1 MFTFVVFS
9 CMIFAA
15 IPASTFNVSV
25 SLAAPSNASFV
36 SPSYLSFSIEQDR
49 WTDWAG
55 LDTRN
60 EFFYNALTNIEDIAG
75 ELPRLR
81 VGADSA
87 DRTNFQSGL
96 KETES
101 VFESPTSTTPYP
113 EADSDVVGEA
123 FYRAARHLPPGTHVT
138 WGVNLRELNATA
150 AYLETKAIA
159 AAFNSFP
166 ASSGLVLDAI
176 EIGNEANDYV
186 EDYFRSDNYSVA
198 QYVSEWT
205 TLAANVSAVV
215 PINEDSTIKFW
226 AGSFAS
232 ANHSTSDWIP
242 QQLFD
247 NGLLTSSAGMQIDTY
262 SQHLYNGVATSCGTI
277 SNCLQGLMTKDYIR
291 GNLSA
296 FTADIAVAKAYNLSY
311 ILGETNSY
319 ARHGAPG
326 ISNSAGAA
334 LWALDYV
341 FFASQLGIDRLFF
354 HEGVGYRYNFIQP
367 VTLNISIIDGTLD
380 EPLPPHVQPLYYAA
394 IIIAEA
400 IGKKGN
406 VSVAEIS
413 LNSTTVSGYAFY
425 TYEGEISKALFI
437 NSEGYFTN
445 TTTERTSV
453 HLDLDFVNGTN
464 TGNAP
469 SEMTVKRLEIGYAD
483 DTSGLTW
490 GGQTYETSDA
500 RVSGNHSV
508 ERYDVSIGIDLL
520 ATQAVLV
527 TFSN

>member
-1 MFTFVVFS
+1 MSSSTPQPPPSSPTTSFPTPGP
-9 CMIFAA
+9 FAR
-15 IPASTFNVSV
+15 STQ
-25 SLAAPSNASFV
+25 APQ
-36 SPSYLSFSIEQDR
+36 PPL
-49 WTDWAG
+49 
-55 LDTRN
+55 
-60 EFFYNALTNIEDIAG
+60 
-75 ELPRLR
+75 
-81 VGADSA
+81 
-87 DRTNFQSGL
+87 
-96 KETES
+96 ETES
-101 VFESPTSTTPYP
+101 IFESPTLTTPYP
-113 EADSDVVGEA
+113 EADSDVVGKA

-138 WGVNLRELNATA
+138 WGVNLRELNATG
-150 AYLETKAIA
+150 AYLEAKAIA
-159 AAFNSFP
+159 DAFNSFP
-166 ASSGLVLDAI
+166 ASSGLVLDAL

-186 EDYFRSDNYSVA
+186 EDYFGSDNYSVA

-205 TLAANVSAVV
+205 TLVANVSAVV

-226 AGSFAS
+226 GGSFAS
-232 ANHSTSDWIP
+232 ANHSTSDWTP

-247 NGLLTSSAGMQIDTY
+247 NGLLSSSAGMQIDTYY
-262 SQHLYNGVATSCGTI
+262 SQHLYNGVATSCSTI
-277 SNCLQGLMTKDYIR
+277 SNCLQDLMTKEYIR

-296 FTADIAVAKAYNLSY
+296 FTADIAV
-311 ILGETNSY
+311 
-319 ARHGAPG
+319 GAPG
-326 ISNSAGAA
+326 ISNSAGAV

-341 FFASQLGIDRLFF
+341 FFASQLGVDRLFF

-367 VTLNISIIDGTLD
+367 VTLNISIIDGTTLD

-413 LNSTTVSGYAFY
+413 LNSTTISGYAFY
-425 TYEGEISKALFI
+425 TNKGEVSKALFI

-453 HLDLDFVNGTN
+453 HLFDLDFVNGTN

-500 RVSGNHSV
+500 
-508 ERYDVSIGIDLL
+508 
-520 ATQAVLV
+520 
-527 TFSN
+527 